1 LSEEPGKKDDKF
13 EFTPEGESVEY
24 ISLGDARVMAMRH
37 TRASPREMYGAEYQD
52 TNLVWWPVGQ

>member
-24 ISLGDARVMAMRH
+24 ISLGDTRVMAMRH
-37 TRASPREMYGAEYQD
+37 TRENTEIYGAEYQD